1 MIFKSLYQSKF
12 IYRQFHTSSPRHIHP
27 LIWVFLKPA
36 LKGVAWITGRST
48 RKWYQQL
55 PPEKR
60 SVFAEHLNRHKYK
73 YIGIFGTIG
82 TACAIHYYTH
92 LEASP
97 ITGRRRF
104 MMMNAEHLTLMSDME
119 KEKIAKMF
127 SDQMFPEHSKQT
139 QLVAR
144 VARRIIGANM
154 DLDNIRNIKWTARV
168 VDVDIK
174 NAFVLPTG
182 DIYVTR
188 GLLETLINED
198 QLAIILAHELS
209 HALLGHSAE
218 RLSYLQLIDMFGMS
232 IFGAYIIWSIFP
244 RDWISFVV
252 NYIFENFI
260 TFTSRLPYSRL
271 LEEEADEVGLML
283 AAKACFDVREAVA
296 LWRIV
301 HEAEMNAE
309 LPEFISTHPAS
320 AKRAETLNEKL
331 PWALDIRR
339 QCHCS
344 PLPENKPPVS
354 KLNISNNP
362 NEKVMGI
369 LAKPIVAV
377 HNIPVINANKKE

>member
-168 VDVDIK
+168 V
-174 NAFVLPTG
+174 TG

-209 HALLGHSAE
+209 HALLGHSYISKDRRLNAE
-218 RLSYLQLIDMFGMS
+218 QNKNCVMAMKTAKNVSFS
-232 IFGAYIIWSIFP
+232 IKNHQKSPKI
-244 RDWISFVV
+244 FVV

-296 LWRIV
+296 LWRVV
-301 HEAEMNAE
+301 HEAEMNAA

-369 LAKPIVAV
+369 LAKPIVSV
-377 HNIPVINANKKE
+377 HNIPVINVNKKEKQ

>member
-168 VDVDIK
+168 V
-174 NAFVLPTG
+174 TG

-209 HALLGHSAE
+209 HALLGHSNCVMAMKTAKNV
-218 RLSYLQLIDMFGMS
+218 SFS
-232 IFGAYIIWSIFP
+232 IKNHQKAPKI
-244 RDWISFVV
+244 FVV